1 MDQGTKFFLS
11 FKYSDTFW
19 GTYIHTYMV
28 GHCVTLGLRIVGI
41 KKGEGSTIMSNLECN
56 ETCVFLSYIR

>member
-11 FKYSDTFW
+11 FKYSDPFW
-19 GTYIHTYMV
+19 GTYTYMV
-28 GHCVTLGLRIVGI
+28 GHCVTLGLRILGI

-56 ETCVFLSYIR
+56 EIYIFLSYIR